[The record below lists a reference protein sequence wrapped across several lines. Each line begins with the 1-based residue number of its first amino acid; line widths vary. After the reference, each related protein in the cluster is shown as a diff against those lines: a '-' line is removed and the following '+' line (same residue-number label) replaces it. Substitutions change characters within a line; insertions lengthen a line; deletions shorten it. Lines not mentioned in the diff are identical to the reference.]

1 MVKGASVIRLRR
13 SQAVAGLTT
22 ERITA
27 FSDGVFSIAI
37 TLLVLNLH
45 VPTIPSN
52 VPSYKVPGDLLDQL
66 GTQWPSLLSYL
77 LSFVIVG
84 IYWVAHHNMFHYI
97 KRSDRPFLWINIL
110 LLMCV
115 AFIPFPAGL
124 LGQYPTQRISV
135 IIYASSL
142 ILTNLML
149 SLLWWYATSNYRLV
163 DQDLDPHFVR
173 TVNRRNMT
181 APVVY
186 LVSIGLSFL
195 SPLASLIVFFLFP
208 LYYIIPSHIDLHLTP
223 TSRTKEEPKEH
234 EDSTG
239 EESSITGGEGEEDTS

>member
-1 MVKGASVIRLRR
+1 VIRLRR

-45 VPTIPSN
+45 VPTISSN
-52 VPSYKVPGDLLDQL
+52 VPSYRVPHELLDQL
-66 GTQWPSLLSYL
+66 GKQSPSLLSYL

-84 IYWVAHHNMFHYI
+84 IYWIAHHNMFHYI
-97 KRSDRPFLWINIL
+97 KRSNRPFLWINIL

-124 LGQYPTQRISV
+124 LGQYPQQRISV

-149 SLLWWYATSNYRLV
+149 SLLWWYATSNHRLV
-163 DQDLDPHFVR
+163 DQDIDPHFVR

-208 LYYIIPSHIDLHLTP
+208 LYYIFPSHIDLHLTP

-234 EDSTG
+234 EDSIG
-239 EESSITGGEGEEDTS
+239 GDSSITRGEGEEEEDIS

>member
-1 MVKGASVIRLRR
+1 MIRLRR

-37 TLLVLNLH
+37 TLLVLNLR
-45 VPTIPSN
+45 VPIVLS
-52 VPSYKVPGDLLDQL
+52 SKLPGELLKQS
-66 GTQWPSLLSYL
+66 PSLLSYL

-84 IYWVAHHNMFHYI
+84 IYWIAHHNMFHYI

-124 LGQYPTQRISV
+124 LGQYPTQSISV

-149 SLLWWYATSNYRLV
+149 SLLWWYATSNHRLV
-163 DQDLDPHFVR
+163 DQDTDPHFVR

-208 LYYIIPSHIDLHLTP
+208 CI
-223 TSRTKEEPKEH
+223 TSSQATSI
-234 EDSTG
+234 ST
-239 EESSITGGEGEEDTS
+239 

>member
-1 MVKGASVIRLRR
+1 VIRLRR

-22 ERITA
+22 GRITA

-45 VPTIPSN
+45 VPT
-52 VPSYKVPGDLLDQL
+52 VPGKLLDQL
-66 GTQWPSLLSYL
+66 RTQWPSLLSYL

-124 LGQYPTQRISV
+124 LGQYSGQRISL
-135 IIYASSL
+135 ITYASSL

-149 SLLWWYATSNYRLV
+149 SLLWWYATSNHRLV
-163 DQDLDPHFVR
+163 DQDIDPHFVR

-181 APVVY
+181 APLVY

-208 LYYIIPSHIDLHLTP
+208 LYYIFPSHIDLHLTP

-239 EESSITGGEGEEDTS
+239 EDSSITGGEGEDIS

>member
-1 MVKGASVIRLRR
+1 MIRLRR
-13 SQAVAGLTT
+13 SQAIAGLTT

-37 TLLVLNLH
+37 TLLVLNLR
-45 VPTIPSN
+45 VPIFPSN
-52 VPSYKVPGDLLDQL
+52 VPSSKLSGDLRDQL
-66 GTQWPSLLSYL
+66 LRQWPSLLSYI

-124 LGQYPTQRISV
+124 LGQYPTQSISV

-149 SLLWWYATSNYRLV
+149 SLLWWYATSNHRLV
-163 DQDLDPHFVR
+163 DQDTDPHFVR

-208 LYYIIPSHIDLHLTP
+208 CI
-223 TSRTKEEPKEH
+223 TSSQATSI
-234 EDSTG
+234 ST
-239 EESSITGGEGEEDTS
+239 

>member
-27 FSDGVFSIAI
+27 FSVGVFLIAI
-37 TLLVLNLH
+37 TLFVLNLR
-45 VPTIPSN
+45 VPIALS
-52 VPSYKVPGDLLDQL
+52 SKLPGELLKQS
-66 GTQWPSLLSYL
+66 PSLLSYL

-124 LGQYPTQRISV
+124 LGQYPTQSISV

-149 SLLWWYATSNYRLV
+149 SLLWWYATSNHRLV
-163 DQDLDPHFVR
+163 DQDTDPHFVR

-208 LYYIIPSHIDLHLTP
+208 CI
-223 TSRTKEEPKEH
+223 TSSQATSI
-234 EDSTG
+234 ST
-239 EESSITGGEGEEDTS
+239 

>member
-1 MVKGASVIRLRR
+1 MIRLRR

-22 ERITA
+22 GRITA

-45 VPTIPSN
+45 VPT
-52 VPSYKVPGDLLDQL
+52 VPGKLLDQL
-66 GTQWPSLLSYL
+66 RTQWPSLSSYL

-124 LGQYPTQRISV
+124 LGQYSGQRISL
-135 IIYASSL
+135 ITYASSL

-149 SLLWWYATSNYRLV
+149 SLLWWYATSNHRLV
-163 DQDLDPHFVR
+163 DQDIDPHFVR

-239 EESSITGGEGEEDTS
+239 EDSSITGGEGEEDIS

>member
-1 MVKGASVIRLRR
+1 MIRLRR

-22 ERITA
+22 ERISA

-37 TLLVLNLH
+37 TLLVLNLRIPI
-45 VPTIPSN
+45 VPSN
-52 VPSYKVPGDLLDQL
+52 VPDVPGKLLDQL
-66 GTQWPSLLSYL
+66 RAQWPSLLSYL

-124 LGQYPTQRISV
+124 LGQYSGQRISL
-135 IIYASSL
+135 ITYASSL

-149 SLLWWYATSNYRLV
+149 SLLWWYATSNHRLV
-163 DQDLDPHFVR
+163 DQDIDPHFVR

-181 APVVY
+181 SPVVY

-239 EESSITGGEGEEDTS
+239 EDSSITGGEGEEDIS

>member
-1 MVKGASVIRLRR
+1 VIRLRR

-37 TLLVLNLH
+37 TLLVLNLR
-45 VPTIPSN
+45 VPIVLS
-52 VPSYKVPGDLLDQL
+52 SKLPGELLKQS
-66 GTQWPSLLSYL
+66 PSLLSYL

-84 IYWVAHHNMFHYI
+84 IYWIAHHNMFHYI

-124 LGQYPTQRISV
+124 LGQYPTQSISV

-149 SLLWWYATSNYRLV
+149 SLLWWYATSNHRLV
-163 DQDLDPHFVR
+163 DQDTDPHFVR

-208 LYYIIPSHIDLHLTP
+208 CI
-223 TSRTKEEPKEH
+223 TSSQATSI
-234 EDSTG
+234 ST
-239 EESSITGGEGEEDTS
+239 

>member
-1 MVKGASVIRLRR
+1 MIRLRR

-22 ERITA
+22 GRITA

-45 VPTIPSN
+45 VPT
-52 VPSYKVPGDLLDQL
+52 VPGKLLDQL
-66 GTQWPSLLSYL
+66 RTQWPSLLSYL

-124 LGQYPTQRISV
+124 LGQYSGQRISL
-135 IIYASSL
+135 ITYASSL

-149 SLLWWYATSNYRLV
+149 SLLWWYATSNHRLV
-163 DQDLDPHFVR
+163 DQDIDPHFVR

-239 EESSITGGEGEEDTS
+239 EDSSITGGEGEEDIS

>member
-1 MVKGASVIRLRR
+1 MIRLRR

-22 ERITA
+22 GRITA

-45 VPTIPSN
+45 VPT
-52 VPSYKVPGDLLDQL
+52 VPGKLLDQL
-66 GTQWPSLLSYL
+66 RTQWPSLLSYL

-124 LGQYPTQRISV
+124 LGQYSGQRISL
-135 IIYASSL
+135 ITYASSL

-149 SLLWWYATSNYRLV
+149 SLLWWYATSNHRLV
-163 DQDLDPHFVR
+163 DQDIDPHFVR

-181 APVVY
+181 APLVY

-208 LYYIIPSHIDLHLTP
+208 LYYIFPSHIDLHLTP

-239 EESSITGGEGEEDTS
+239 EDSSITGGEGEDIS

>member
-1 MVKGASVIRLRR
+1 VIRLRR

-22 ERITA
+22 GRITA

-37 TLLVLNLH
+37 TLLVLNLR
-45 VPTIPSN
+45 IPI
-52 VPSYKVPGDLLDQL
+52 VPSSKLPGELLDQL
-66 GTQWPSLLSYL
+66 GKQWPSLLSYL
-77 LSFVIVG
+77 LSFVIIG

-97 KRSDRPFLWINIL
+97 ERSNRAFLWINIL

-124 LGQYPTQRISV
+124 LGQYPTQRISL

-149 SLLWWYATSNYRLV
+149 SLLWWYATNNHRLV
-163 DQDLDPHFVR
+163 DQDIDPHFVR
-173 TVNRRNMT
+173 TVNRRNLT

-186 LVSIGLSFL
+186 LASIGLSFL
-195 SPLASLIVFFLFP
+195 SPLASLIIFFLFP

-223 TSRTKEEPKEH
+223 TSRTKEH

-239 EESSITGGEGEEDTS
+239 EDSSITGGEGEEDIS

>member
-1 MVKGASVIRLRR
+1 MIRMRR

-22 ERITA
+22 ERISA

-37 TLLVLNLH
+37 TLLVLNLRI
-45 VPTIPSN
+45 PTIPSN
-52 VPSYKVPGDLLDQL
+52 VPSYADKVLDQL
-66 GTQWPSLLSYL
+66 RTQWPNLLSYI
-77 LSFVIVG
+77 LSFVIIG
-84 IYWVAHHNMFHYI
+84 IYWIAHHNMFHYI
-97 KRSDRPFLWINIL
+97 KRSNRPFLWINIL

-124 LGQYPTQRISV
+124 LGQFSFIGQSSLAQV
-135 IIYASSL
+135 AEIIYASNL

-149 SLLWWYATSNYRLV
+149 SLLWWYATSNRRLV
-163 DQDLDPHFVR
+163 DQDIDPHFVR

-208 LYYIIPSHIDLHLTP
+208 LYYIFPSHIDLHLTP

-239 EESSITGGEGEEDTS
+239 GDSSITRGEGEDIS

>member
-1 MVKGASVIRLRR
+1 MIRLRR

-22 ERITA
+22 GRISA

-37 TLLVLNLH
+37 TLLVLNLQ
-45 VPTIPSN
+45 IPKGITSLD
-52 VPSYKVPGDLLDQL
+52 DLLPKLQAL
-66 GTQWPSLLSYL
+66 WPNLMSYI
-77 LSFVIVG
+77 LSFVIIG
-84 IYWVAHHNMFHYI
+84 IYWIAHHNMFHYI
-97 KRSDRPFLWINIL
+97 KRSNRAFLWINIL

-115 AFIPFPAGL
+115 AFIPFSAGL
-124 LGQYPTQRISV
+124 LGQFSFIKQPLLAQV
-135 IIYASSL
+135 AEIIYASNL

-149 SLLWWYATSNYRLV
+149 SLLWWYATSNHRLV
-163 DQDLDPHFVR
+163 DQDIDPHFVR
-173 TVNRRNMT
+173 VVNRRNMT

-208 LYYIIPSHIDLHLTP
+208 LYYIFPSHIDLHLTP
-223 TSRTKEEPKEH
+223 TSRNKEEPEEH

-239 EESSITGGEGEEDTS
+239 EDSSITGGEGEDIS

>member
-1 MVKGASVIRLRR
+1 MIRLRR

-22 ERITA
+22 GRITA

-37 TLLVLNLH
+37 TLLVLNLR
-45 VPTIPSN
+45 VPTVLPSESPGN
-52 VPSYKVPGDLLDQL
+52 VLDQL
-66 GTQWPSLLSYL
+66 RTQWPNLLSYI
-77 LSFVIVG
+77 LSFVIIG
-84 IYWVAHHNMFHYI
+84 IYWIAHHNMFHYI
-97 KRSDRPFLWINIL
+97 KRSNRAFLWINIL

-124 LGQYPTQRISV
+124 LGQFSFIEQPLLARV
-135 IIYASSL
+135 AEIIYASNL

-149 SLLWWYATSNYRLV
+149 SLLWWYATSNHRLV
-163 DQDLDPHFVR
+163 DQDIDPHFVR

-181 APVVY
+181 APLVY

-208 LYYIIPSHIDLHLTP
+208 LYYIFPSHIDLHLTP

-239 EESSITGGEGEEDTS
+239 EDSSITGGEGEDIS

>member
-1 MVKGASVIRLRR
+1 MIRLRR

-22 ERITA
+22 GRITA

-45 VPTIPSN
+45 VPT
-52 VPSYKVPGDLLDQL
+52 VPGKLLDQL
-66 GTQWPSLLSYL
+66 RTQWPSLLSYL

-124 LGQYPTQRISV
+124 LGQYSGQRISL
-135 IIYASSL
+135 ITYASSL

-149 SLLWWYATSNYRLV
+149 SLLWWYATSNHRLV
-163 DQDLDPHFVR
+163 DQDIDPHFVR

-181 APVVY
+181 SPVVY

-239 EESSITGGEGEEDTS
+239 EDSSITGGEGEEDIS

>member
-1 MVKGASVIRLRR
+1 MIRLRR
-13 SQAVAGLTT
+13 SQTVAGLTT
-22 ERITA
+22 SRITA

-37 TLLVLNLH
+37 TLLVLNLR
-45 VPTIPSN
+45 IPIGPLSEL
-52 VPSYKVPGDLLDQL
+52 PKGLPDQL
-66 GTQWPSLLSYL
+66 GKQWPSLLSYI
-77 LSFVIVG
+77 LSFVIIG

-124 LGQYPTQRISV
+124 LGAYPLETISL

-149 SLLWWYATSNYRLV
+149 SLLWWYATSNHRLV
-163 DQDLDPHFVR
+163 DQDIDPHFVR
-173 TVNRRNMT
+173 VVNRRNMT

-186 LVSIGLSFL
+186 AASIGLSFL

-208 LYYIIPSHIDLHLTP
+208 LYYIIPGHIDLHLTP
-223 TSRTKEEPKEH
+223 TLRNKEEPKEH
-234 EDSTG
+234 ETSTG
-239 EESSITGGEGEEDTS
+239 EDSSITGGEEEAIS